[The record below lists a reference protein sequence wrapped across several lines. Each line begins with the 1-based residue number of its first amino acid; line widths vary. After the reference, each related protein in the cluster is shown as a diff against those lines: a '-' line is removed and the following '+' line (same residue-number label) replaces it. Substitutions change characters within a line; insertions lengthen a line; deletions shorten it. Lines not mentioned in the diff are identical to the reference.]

1 MRTTY
6 SLLRMLPLA
15 LASALTAAGCVTHNS
30 TGTNVGR
37 SEAGQ
42 VQTVQQGVVQSVR
55 VVTIQPDGRNVG
67 GAVAG
72 AAVGNAV
79 GGPVATVG
87 GAAAGSAIQGS
98 AGTRQGLEVTVL
110 LDNGQTVAIAQE
122 SALDAFRPGDK
133 VNVTTSGNTT
143 RVSRR

>member
-1 MRTTY
+1 MKAMN
-6 SLLRMLPLA
+6 SVLRAVPLTLAVA
-15 LASALTAAGCVTHNS
+15 LASAGCATHHS

-37 SEAGQ
+37 SEARQ

-67 GAVAG
+67 GAIAG

-98 AGTRQGLEVTVL
+98 AGTQQGLEVTVL
-110 LDNGQTVAIAQE
+110 LDNGKTVAVVQAGP
-122 SALDAFRPGDK
+122 LDAFRPADK